1 MIIEMDVWPT
11 SSDYLQIRKKKE
23 KNKGS
28 LDTGV
33 ACLGSLTWG
42 RNKQLF

>member
-1 MIIEMDVWPT
+1 MSGLHPQTISRSE
-11 SSDYLQIRKKKE
+11 KKKE